1 MMPIAPYYLGATPN
15 TPASASYSSNRPQSM
30 SHTQLPYTPPAT
42 GGSSKGTPASYRASM
57 PPPARSP
64 PNSAGSFVNNQPLSA
79 ATSAASSRPQFEPTV
94 EESAAEDADAAEE
107 VKLEASAASPD
118 GGEQTP
124 TSEKRKSRAGTMNK
138 AFKFPPS
145 PPADGAPP
153 LPSTVEQPKEGGA
166 NKGKGKAKDTE
177 PPVMDVPPPPP
188 VEKERTRA
196 QSMSESEDDVGDTVD
211 IPL

>member
-1 MMPIAPYYLGATPN
+1 
-15 TPASASYSSNRPQSM
+15 M

-42 GGSSKGTPASYRASM
+42 GGSSKGTPASYRSSM

-64 PNSAGSFVNNQPLSA
+64 PNSAGSFVNSQPLSAA

-94 EESAAEDADAAEE
+94 EESSTEDAEE
-107 VKLEASAASPD
+107 VKLQASSASPQD
-118 GGEQTP
+118 EQTP

-138 AFKFPPS
+138 TFKFPPS
-145 PPADGAPP
+145 PPAEGAPP
-153 LPSTVEQPKEGGA
+153 LPSTGEQANPPKEGGA
-166 NKGKGKAKDTE
+166 PTTDKGKGKARDSE